1 MAERSPSQKPVP
13 GKAKLVMIPVLGA
26 MLLYV
31 VCSPS
36 NEVAP
41 PVQLARPPVPPTSTS
56 MASTSAAIT
65 PSVPTTARDA
75 ATWPAS
81 EASAKSG
88 SASTTTAVIWPATPL
103 AEVLAVNPFK
113 MPSMLLPA
121 VDEAVAEVP
130 PQPLAPDRKELD
142 AEKLA
147 ELQAAVK
154 GQRLAALVRTSKG
167 VAAIVG
173 DSVVGVGDRIGER
186 LRVTAIRPEGVEVE
200 LIDQPAST
208 DSQGKR
214 SE

>member
-1 MAERSPSQKPVP
+1 MAERPSSQKPVP

-56 MASTSAAIT
+56 APSIASALTSLT
-65 PSVPTTARDA
+65 PTTARDA
-75 ATWPAS
+75 AALPAS

-88 SASTTTAVIWPATPL
+88 SASATAAVVWPATPL
-103 AEVLAVNPFK
+103 AEVLSVNPFK
-113 MPSMLLPA
+113 MPTELMPA
-121 VDEAVAEVP
+121 VAVAEVP
-130 PQPLAPDRKELD
+130 PQPLAPDRKELA
-142 AEKLA
+142 AEKFA
-147 ELQAAVK
+147 ELQAAAK

-167 VAAIVG
+167 VGAIVG

-200 LIDQPAST
+200 LIDKPAST
-208 DSQGKR
+208 DSKGKR

>member
-1 MAERSPSQKPVP
+1 MAEHSPPQKPAP

-26 MLLYV
+26 VLLYV
-31 VCSPS
+31 ACSPS

-56 MASTSAAIT
+56 VASTASAAT
-65 PSVPTTARDA
+65 PSTPTAARDA
-75 ATWPAS
+75 ATLPAS

-88 SASTTTAVIWPATPL
+88 SASATNTVVWPATPL

-113 MPSMLLPA
+113 MPTELMPA
-121 VDEAVAEVP
+121 VAVAEAP
-130 PQPLAPDRKELD
+130 PQPLAPDRKELA
-142 AEKLA
+142 AEKFA
-147 ELQAAVK
+147 ELQTAAK

-167 VAAIVG
+167 VGAIVG

-200 LIDQPAST
+200 LIDKPVST
-208 DSQGKR
+208 DSKGKR

>member
-1 MAERSPSQKPVP
+1 MAEHSPPQKPAP
-13 GKAKLVMIPVLGA
+13 GKAKLVLIPVLGA
-26 MLLYV
+26 VLLYV

-36 NEVAP
+36 NEIAP

-56 MASTSAAIT
+56 VASTASVVT
-65 PSVPTTARDA
+65 PSTPTTARDA
-75 ATWPAS
+75 ANLPAS

-88 SASTTTAVIWPATPL
+88 SASTTATVVWPATPL
-103 AEVLAVNPFK
+103 AEVLSVNPFK

-121 VDEAVAEVP
+121 VDVAEVP
-130 PQPLAPDRKELD
+130 PQPLALDRKELA
-142 AEKLA
+142 AEKFA
-147 ELQAAVK
+147 ELQAAAK

-167 VAAIVG
+167 VGAIVG

-208 DSQGKR
+208 DGKGKR

>member
-1 MAERSPSQKPVP
+1 MAERPSSQKPVP

-26 MLLYV
+26 VLLYV

-41 PVQLARPPVPPTSTS
+41 PVQLARAPVPSTSTS
-56 MASTSAAIT
+56 VASTAAAVT
-65 PSVPTTARDA
+65 PWTPTTARGTA
-75 ATWPAS
+75 ALPAS
-81 EASAKSG
+81 EASSKSG
-88 SASTTTAVIWPATPL
+88 SASATAAVVWPATPL
-103 AEVLAVNPFK
+103 AEVLSVNPFQ
-113 MPSMLLPA
+113 MPTELMPA
-121 VDEAVAEVP
+121 VAVAEVP
-130 PQPLAPDRKELD
+130 PQPLAPDRKELA
-142 AEKLA
+142 AEKFA
-147 ELQAAVK
+147 ELQAAAK

-167 VAAIVG
+167 VGAIVG
-173 DSVVGVGDRIGER
+173 DRVVGVGDLIGDR

>member
-1 MAERSPSQKPVP
+1 MAERPSSQKPVP

-56 MASTSAAIT
+56 APSIASALTSLT
-65 PSVPTTARDA
+65 PTIARDA
-75 ATWPAS
+75 AALPAS
-81 EASAKSG
+81 EASSKSG
-88 SASTTTAVIWPATPL
+88 SASATAAVVWPATPL
-103 AEVLAVNPFK
+103 AEVLSVNPFK
-113 MPSMLLPA
+113 MPTELMPA
-121 VDEAVAEVP
+121 VAVAEVP
-130 PQPLAPDRKELD
+130 PQPLAPDRKELA
-142 AEKLA
+142 AEKFA
-147 ELQAAVK
+147 ELQAAAK

-167 VAAIVG
+167 VGAIVG

-200 LIDQPAST
+200 LIDKPAST
-208 DSQGKR
+208 DSKGKR

>member
-1 MAERSPSQKPVP
+1 MAERPSSPKPVP

-56 MASTSAAIT
+56 APSIASALTSLT
-65 PSVPTTARDA
+65 PTTARDA
-75 ATWPAS
+75 AALPAS

-88 SASTTTAVIWPATPL
+88 SASATAAVVWPATPL
-103 AEVLAVNPFK
+103 AEVLSVNPFK

-167 VAAIVG
+167 VGAIVG

-200 LIDQPAST
+200 LIDKPAST
-208 DSQGKR
+208 DSKGKR